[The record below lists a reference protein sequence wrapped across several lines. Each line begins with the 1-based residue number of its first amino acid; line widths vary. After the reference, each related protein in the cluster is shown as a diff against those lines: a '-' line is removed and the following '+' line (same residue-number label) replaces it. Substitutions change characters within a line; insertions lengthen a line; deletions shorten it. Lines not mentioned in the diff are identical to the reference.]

1 MPLNRSWGSLF
12 DEGVVGMSF
21 MKNLWNSSVK
31 HPQPRMIKEEPQTE
45 KRQQP
50 RFTSQFRSTITGG
63 QGEGQGRTLDLSIG
77 GCMIE
82 TDFPVVVGASFEC
95 RIYVPGLDWPLRI
108 DEAQVRWVK
117 ANTFGIQFK
126 KIQRDEEAKLKQVIT
141 SLNEELQA

>member
-1 MPLNRSWGSLF
+1 MAL
-12 DEGVVGMSF
+12 V
-21 MKNLWNSSVK
+21 KNQRDSNMRP
-31 HPQPRMIKEEPQTE
+31 PQPRMIKVELPKE

-50 RFTSQFRSTITGG
+50 RFTAQFRSIISGG
-63 QGEGQGRTLDLSIG
+63 QREGQGRTLDLSAG
-77 GCMIE
+77 GCKIE

-117 ANTFGIQFK
+117 ANTFGIQFT
-126 KIQRDEEAKLKQVIT
+126 KIQPDEEAKLKRVIA

>member
-1 MPLNRSWGSLF
+1 
-12 DEGVVGMSF
+12 MSF
-21 MKNLWNSSVK
+21 VKNLWNSSMK
-31 HPQPRMIKEEPQTE
+31 HPQPRMIKEEPPTE

-50 RFTSQFRSTITGG
+50 RFTSQFRSTISGG

-82 TDFPVVVGASFEC
+82 TDFPVVEGTSFEC

-126 KIQRDEEAKLKQVIT
+126 KIHPDEEAKLKRVIAN
-141 SLNEELQA
+141 LNEELQA

>member
-1 MPLNRSWGSLF
+1 
-12 DEGVVGMSF
+12 MSF
-21 MKNLWNSSVK
+21 VKNLWNSSIR
-31 HPQPRMIKEEPQTE
+31 HPQPRMIKEEPPAE

-50 RFTSQFRSTITGG
+50 RFTSHFRSTISGG

-82 TDFPVVVGASFEC
+82 TDFPVVAGASFEC

-117 ANTFGIQFK
+117 SNTFGIQFK
-126 KIQRDEEAKLKQVIT
+126 KIQPDEAAKLKQVIAN
-141 SLNEELQA
+141 LNEELQA

>member
-1 MPLNRSWGSLF
+1 M
-12 DEGVVGMSF
+12 
-21 MKNLWNSSVK
+21 
-31 HPQPRMIKEEPQTE
+31 E

-50 RFTSQFRSTITGG
+50 RFTSHFRSTISGG

-82 TDFPVVVGASFEC
+82 TDFPVVAGASFEC

-108 DEAQVRWVK
+108 DEAEVRWVK

-126 KIQRDEEAKLKQVIT
+126 KIQPDEEAKLKRVIAN
-141 SLNEELQA
+141 LNEELQA

>member
-1 MPLNRSWGSLF
+1 
-12 DEGVVGMSF
+12 MSF
-21 MKNLWNSSVK
+21 VKNLWDSSMR
-31 HPQPRMIKEEPQTE
+31 HPQPRMIKEKPPTE

-50 RFTSQFRSTITGG
+50 RFTSQFRSTISGG
-63 QGEGQGRTLDLSIG
+63 QGEGQGRTLDLSTG

-82 TDFPVVVGASFEC
+82 TDFPVVEGASFEC

-126 KIQRDEEAKLKQVIT
+126 KIQPDEEAKLKRVIA